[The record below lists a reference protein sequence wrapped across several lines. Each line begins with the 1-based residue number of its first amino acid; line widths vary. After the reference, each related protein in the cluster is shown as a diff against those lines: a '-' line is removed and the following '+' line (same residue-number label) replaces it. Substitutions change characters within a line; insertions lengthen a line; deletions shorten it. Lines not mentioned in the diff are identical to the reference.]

1 MPAPQKN
8 GIFARRGWILY
19 NFLSVRTFKVLN
31 HLSSTELKSCIDC
44 LNGGGLICYPTE
56 TFYAIGVDPSNAN
69 ARKKVYELKG
79 RNAEKNLPLI
89 AGDLEMIQRLC
100 DVSHPSFEALSRRFW
115 PGPLTLV
122 LAGQGSKETYA
133 VRISSHPVAR
143 QISQAF
149 GRPIV
154 STSANE
160 SGKAP
165 LRHPKQLPG
174 DMEEKIDVLID
185 AGPCS
190 GTAPST
196 IVSLLE
202 TDPRILREGIIAT
215 EEILLALL

>member
-1 MPAPQKN
+1 M
-8 GIFARRGWILY
+8 
-19 NFLSVRTFKVLN
+19 RTFKVLDR
-31 HLSSTELKSCIDC
+31 LSNSKLKSCIDF
-44 LNGGGLICYPTE
+44 LNEGGVLCYPTE
-56 TFYAIGVDPSNAN
+56 TFYALGVNPWNED

-100 DVSHPSFEALSRRFW
+100 DVSHPSFETLSRRFW

-122 LAGQGSKETYA
+122 LSGLGSRETYA

-165 LRHPKQLPG
+165 LCHPNQLPG
-174 DMEEKIDVLID
+174 YMEEKIDVLID

-190 GTAPST
+190 ETAPST

-202 TDPRILREGIIAT
+202 TDPRILREGIIAA

>member
-1 MPAPQKN
+1 M
-8 GIFARRGWILY
+8 
-19 NFLSVRTFKVLN
+19 RTLKVQDR
-31 HLSSTELKSCIDC
+31 LSSTELKSCVDC
-44 LNGGGLICYPTE
+44 LNRGGLICYPTE
-56 TFYAIGVDPSNAN
+56 TFYAFGVDPSNEDACEKLY
-69 ARKKVYELKG
+69 ALKG
-79 RNAEKNLPLI
+79 RNTEKTFPLI
-89 AGDLEMIQRLC
+89 ASNIEMIRRLY
-100 DVSHPSFEALSRRFW
+100 DVSHSSFETLSRRFW

-122 LAGQGSKETYA
+122 LPGLGSRETYA

-165 LRHPKQLPG
+165 LYHPKQLPG
-174 DMEEKIDVLID
+174 YMEEKIDMLID

-202 TDPRILREGIIAT
+202 TDPRILREGIIAA
-215 EEILLALL
+215 EEILLAL